1 MSARTLLRAIYER
14 NSDVMKIVV
23 IGTRGI
29 PDILGGVETHCEEL
43 FPRIAAM
50 GHDVTIIRRSPY
62 VTDDNRIPSYKG
74 VRLIDVKAPRKK
86 SLEAIIHT
94 FRAVLKA
101 RSLHPDVLHVHAIGP
116 ALMVPFARLLGMKVV
131 MTNHGPDYDRQK
143 WGRLAKAVLRT
154 GERMGTRC
162 SNAVIVISTVIADI
176 LRTKYGR
183 TDTDLIF
190 NGVNRPV
197 KSKSKSWLE
206 EWGVAD
212 RPYIV
217 AIGRFVKEKGFHDL
231 IEAYAKSDLQ
241 ERYALVIAGDTDH
254 EDEYSLSLKKQAHEA
269 GVVLTG
275 FIKGEKLNQLMTNA
289 SLFVMPSYHE
299 GLPIALLEAMSY
311 DLDVVVSDIPAN
323 HLNILEDGDFF
334 STGDTGALA
343 EAMTR
348 KLAEARTPRTYDL
361 SAYDWDKIARQTVEV
376 YNRVVS
382 KAKKK

>member
-23 IGTRGI
+23 TGTRGI

-116 ALMVPFARLLGMKVV
+116 ALLVPFARLLGMKVV

-176 LRTKYGR
+176 LSTKYGR

-231 IEAYAKSDLQ
+231 IDAYAKSDLQ
-241 ERYALVIAGDTDH
+241 KRYALVIAGDTDH

-323 HLNILEDGDFF
+323 RLNILEDGDFF

-361 SAYDWDKIARQTVEV
+361 SAYDWDKIASQTVEV

-382 KAKKK
+382 KTKKK